1 MWNDSEHRTLHG
13 KFRMRPLCPSALVKE
28 VGVASV
34 AVEVKEGAYIFFFLK
49 EVGVTSEAVDD
60 CKVGGYD
67 LCLSITLKEVWPLF
81 LSVSVKEAWPRFP
94 SVSVKEAWPLCQ
106 K

>member
-1 MWNDSEHRTLHG
+1 M
-13 KFRMRPLCPSALVKE
+13 
-28 VGVASV
+28 
-34 AVEVKEGAYIFFFLK
+34 
-49 EVGVTSEAVDD
+49 TSEAFDD
-60 CKVGGYD
+60 CKVGGHD
-67 LCLSITLKEVWPLF
+67 FCLSITLKEVWPLF

>member
-1 MWNDSEHRTLHG
+1 M
-13 KFRMRPLCPSALVKE
+13 
-28 VGVASV
+28 
-34 AVEVKEGAYIFFFLK
+34 
-49 EVGVTSEAVDD
+49 TSEAVDD